1 MEHNSDSNR
10 SEEFDTGIKAVTY
23 LILYILPPVLFI
35 LGCWNLLFIL
45 GCWNLYLASELGNRD
60 GLSLSDMFQNWQDGL
75 DITRQYSHTYLMA
88 MKRISNAVRQLSS
101 ALMMICVAA
110 ALLVSKKRKNR
121 L

>member
-1 MEHNSDSNR
+1 MEHDSDSKR
-10 SEEFDTGIKAVTY
+10 SEEFDTVIKAVTY
-23 LILYILPPVLFI
+23 LILYILPPF
-35 LGCWNLLFIL
+35 LFIL
-45 GCWNLYLASELGNRD
+45 GCWNLYLASELGNRN

-75 DITRQYSHTYLMA
+75 DITRQYSHSYLMA

-121 L
+121 Q